1 MNSSLKAR
9 KKRKRR
15 KMWNRFGMALEGLS
29 QLCHARKIESVK
41 RKRRREE
48 EGRERLR
55 RIAKEEEDDDR
66 KREGREWL
74 SPKKMK
80 SRGTENEPK
89 LER

>member
-9 KKRKRR
+9 KKKQRR
-15 KMWNRFGMALEGLS
+15 KMWNRFGMAPEGLS

-48 EGRERLR
+48 EGREILQ

-66 KREGREWL
+66 MREGREWL
-74 SPKKMK
+74 SPKK
-80 SRGTENEPK
+80 
-89 LER
+89 